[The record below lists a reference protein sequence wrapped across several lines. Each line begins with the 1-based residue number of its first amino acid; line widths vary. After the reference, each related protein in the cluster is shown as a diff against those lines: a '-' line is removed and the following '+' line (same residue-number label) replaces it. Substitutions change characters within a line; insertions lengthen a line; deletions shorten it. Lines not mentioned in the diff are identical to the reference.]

1 MAADLLESGMHVRG
15 VMLRSPLRMTLKPSE
30 EITLSGKVT
39 GIDNADSASFKI
51 FPRAADQ
58 LPPGLDIVNI
68 CLAVPD
74 VTLTVRNRSRQP
86 VRLDHRTVF
95 AELHS
100 STDQDSD
107 LEALV
112 GPSLESDVFV
122 EGVSARCLI
131 DSGSQ
136 VSIMSE
142 TFYNNNFS
150 YVPMEE
156 LTCLRVVGA
165 GGSAVPYLGFV
176 RVNVRLPE
184 DVTGVNE
191 SVDVLMLV
199 CRDTDYSQKVPI
211 IIGTNTLRHLAEL
224 CKRIVGPYFASTM
237 PVCPTVAFMYND
249 LSAENDGKVG
259 SAKVRVSQISVP
271 AGETVEVK
279 CCARV
284 NIPSTRDSVLI
295 QEPIG
300 TSLPEG
306 LKVVGC
312 RAASD
317 CLANVKVVVVN
328 ESDHVIQLRK
338 NQVVADIFVYSHEY
352 DVNRVVTNLAP
363 NPSDQKSTVF
373 TGCMQHE
380 ESSQLKDS
388 VHFNFGEAETI
399 DPRWCRR
406 FESRLQSLKG
416 AFVSGEF
423 DIGRSTT
430 GDPFDIEL
438 LPGPDI
444 RERPRPIPPKDFED
458 CRQHMKGLLD
468 AKLIRPS
475 NSPFASPIVLVRK
488 KNGALRMCIDY
499 RKLNARTVKD
509 SYSIPKIEDLLLTLN
524 GAKYFTTLDL
534 CKAYYQVPMTERA
547 SKYSA
552 FITPWGLFEWDRLS
566 QGLANAPACFQRLME
581 TVFSDMNLTELIVFL
596 DDILIHAKSLEEL
609 EERTIR
615 VLERLCKYNLKLDPK
630 KCVFGATEVKHLGY
644 VISEGSIKPDPE
656 KVSTVKDWPKPQTV
670 RDVKRFIGFAG
681 FYRRFI
687 PCFSGLARPLNDLTV
702 GYAPGSRSGKRS
714 NKQLTLSSPIISL
727 WGDAQEKS
735 FQSLISALT
744 GDLVLGIADRSKPF
758 TLHCDASGI
767 GLGAVLYQE
776 FKGKNKVISY
786 ASRGLNKSEQN
797 YPAHK
802 REFLALKWAM
812 CDKFR
817 DYLLGTKVT
826 VVTDNNPLC
835 YILKNAKLDATSH
848 RWLSALSIF
857 DFDLRYKKGLTHVD
871 ADSLSRLPQVD
882 PYVDEE
888 YRKSLDQVA
897 FLVEKAK
904 AFDQVQSEESY
915 TVVAQDT
922 VQAILCSHCVQVSK
936 NTDSGT
942 NSSVSH
948 DKIDETRKDIFPA
961 VEQLMTDPSLISDS
975 VLDPKV
981 EFKGI
986 DCVTDWRKVQLSD
999 RHLAYVIRC
1008 IERGKELVA
1017 VELNSPELKVYA
1029 REQKKLILEKGVL
1042 YRKVEVDGHVIYQ
1055 QLVLPLPYRKAALS
1069 GVHEDLF
1076 HTHFDNAISQLRMRF
1091 FWPHMARDLEEK
1103 IKGCSRC
1110 IRKGA
1115 KCQKAPMES
1124 IVTTYPLELLSIDFL
1139 SIDVNGQKQ
1148 NVLVMM
1154 DHFTKFGQAVCTRDQ
1169 TAKTVAR
1176 TLWKE
1181 FFMIYG
1187 FPRRILSDQGRD
1199 FESELV
1205 KELCQVAGTKKCR
1218 TTPYHPSGNPVERWN
1233 RTLLGMLR
1241 SLEDDRKVDL
1251 KKVLPEVVHAYN
1263 CCIHQST
1270 GHSPYF
1276 LFFGRHPRL
1285 PIDLAFGI
1293 DLNSERS
1300 GSTSQYIRDLKKRLA
1315 FAYQKASEN
1324 LAKTSQKNKVSYDV
1338 SARAAELDVGDRVL
1352 VRKLG
1357 PRLNSKICDRWED
1370 AVHVVI
1376 TTHDGLPVYTVQD
1389 EAHTGPK
1396 RTLHRNYLLP
1406 IGMIDSDKVKSKVVK
1421 DELTETRRKPP
1432 RLKRNRNSNSQ
1443 FSEEYSFGEEFILE
1457 ISPAILPNSALRVEA
1472 EEFIPKEMGV
1482 QKEIISEGGEA
1493 CVKQVPGGLSD
1504 SDSASQSNGG
1514 DESASS
1520 VDSDSSEDTGSEVAA
1535 PVPIPRRSLRT
1546 RRPVERLNL
1555 MHSVC
1560 TPEVH
1565 LQTVLVDQVQDHLQ
1579 LLLRSSLTPER
1590 VKAIEQV
1597 LNILVIL

>member
-1 MAADLLESGMHVRG
+1 
-15 VMLRSPLRMTLKPSE
+15 
-30 EITLSGKVT
+30 
-39 GIDNADSASFKI
+39 
-51 FPRAADQ
+51 
-58 LPPGLDIVNI
+58 
-68 CLAVPD
+68 
-74 VTLTVRNRSRQP
+74 
-86 VRLDHRTVF
+86 
-95 AELHS
+95 
-100 STDQDSD
+100 
-107 LEALV
+107 
-112 GPSLESDVFV
+112 
-122 EGVSARCLI
+122 
-131 DSGSQ
+131 
-136 VSIMSE
+136 
-142 TFYNNNFS
+142 
-150 YVPMEE
+150 
-156 LTCLRVVGA
+156 
-165 GGSAVPYLGFV
+165 
-176 RVNVRLPE
+176 
-184 DVTGVNE
+184 
-191 SVDVLMLV
+191 
-199 CRDTDYSQKVPI
+199 
-211 IIGTNTLRHLAEL
+211 
-224 CKRIVGPYFASTM
+224 
-237 PVCPTVAFMYND
+237 MYND

-259 SAKVRVSQISVP
+259 LAKVRVSQISIP

-279 CCARV
+279 CCARS

-295 QEPIG
+295 QEPTG

-312 RAASD
+312 KAASN
-317 CLANVKVVVVN
+317 CLSNVKVVVVN
-328 ESDHVIQLRK
+328 ESDHAIQLKK
-338 NQVVADIFVYSHEY
+338 NQIVADIFVYNHEY
-352 DVNRVVTNLAP
+352 DVNRVVTELAP
-363 NPSDQKSTVF
+363 NSSDQESTVF
-373 TGCMQHE
+373 AGSAQHE
-380 ESSQLKDS
+380 SSTQLKDDI
-388 VHFNFGEAETI
+388 HFKFGEAETI
-399 DPRWCRR
+399 DPQWCKQ
-406 FESRLQSLKG
+406 FESRLQSLKS

-430 GDPFDIEL
+430 GDPFDMEL
-438 LPGPDI
+438 LPGSDI

-458 CRQHMKGLLD
+458 CRQHIKGLLD
-468 AKLIRPS
+468 AKIIRPS

-488 KNGALRMCIDY
+488 KSGALRMCIDY

-609 EERTIR
+609 GERTVK

-644 VISEGSIKPDPE
+644 VISEGSIRPDPE
-656 KVSTVKDWPKPQTV
+656 KISTVRDWPRPQTV

-687 PCFSGLARPLNDLTV
+687 PCFSALARPLNDLTV
-702 GYAPGSRSGKRS
+702 GYAPGGCPKSGKKS
-714 NKQLTLSSPIISL
+714 KGQLTLSSSITSL
-727 WGDAQEKS
+727 WSDAQEKA

-744 GDLVLGIADRSKPF
+744 SDLVLGIADRSKPF
-758 TLHCDASGI
+758 SLHCDASGI

-776 FKGKNKVISY
+776 FEGKNKVISY

-871 ADSLSRLPQVD
+871 ADSLSRLPQSD
-882 PYVDEE
+882 PYMDDE

-904 AFDQVQSEESY
+904 AFDQVQSEEGY
-915 TVVAQDT
+915 ICVAQDT
-922 VQAILCSHCVQVSK
+922 VQAILFSHHVQVSK
-936 NTDSGT
+936 DTGSG
-942 NSSVSH
+942 NISNVFQGRVEESSE
-948 DKIDETRKDIFPA
+948 DDIFPA
-961 VEQLMTDPSLISDS
+961 VEQLTTDPSLISDS
-975 VLDPKV
+975 VLDPKI
-981 EFKGI
+981 EFQGI
-986 DCVTDWRKVQLSD
+986 DCVTDWRKAQLAD
-999 RHLAYVIRC
+999 RHLAYIIRC

-1017 VELNSPELKVYA
+1017 SELNSPELKAYA
-1029 REQKKLILEKGVL
+1029 REQKKLTLEKGVL
-1042 YRKVEVDGHVIYQ
+1042 HRKVEVDGQVNYQ

-1076 HTHFDNAISQLRMRF
+1076 HTHFDNAISQLRMSF
-1091 FWPHMARDLEEK
+1091 FWPHMAKDLEEK
-1103 IKGCSRC
+1103 IKSCSRC

-1139 SIDVNGQKQ
+1139 SIDVSGQKQ

-1205 KELCQVAGTKKCR
+1205 KELCQVAGTEKCR

-1241 SLEDDRKVDL
+1241 SLEDDKRVDL

-1293 DLNSERS
+1293 DLNSKKS
-1300 GSTSQYIRDLKKRLA
+1300 GSTSQYIKDLKKKLS

-1324 LAKTSQKNKVSYDV
+1324 MAKTNQKNKTRYDV

-1376 TTHDGLPVYTVQD
+1376 SKYDGLPVYTVQD
-1389 EAHTGPK
+1389 EARIGPK

-1406 IGMIDSDKVKSKVVK
+1406 IGMIDSDRVKSEVIK
-1421 DELTETRRKPP
+1421 DELCELTKPRHKP
-1432 RLKRNRNSNSQ
+1432 TCLKENQNFSSQ
-1443 FSEEYSFGEEFILE
+1443 FSEENCFGEEFILE
-1457 ISPAILPNSALRVEA
+1457 ISPAVLPNSVLRVDA
-1472 EEFIPKEMGV
+1472 KEFIPRDMGEQEV
-1482 QKEIISEGGEA
+1482 LSEGEENLA
-1493 CVKQVPGGLSD
+1493 QEVPVD
-1504 SDSASQSNGG
+1504 SSNLLEFVEEEVFKGDSSSPSGQQLVDADSASQPIDDDSTSFVG
-1514 DESASS
+1514 S
-1520 VDSDSSEDTGSEVAA
+1520 DSDGSTGSEVV
-1535 PVPIPRRSLRT
+1535 VPIPAPRRSLRT
-1546 RRPVERLNL
+1546 RRPVDRLNL

-1560 TPEVH
+1560 APKVYLQEDLVGKVQCH
-1565 LQTVLVDQVQDHLQ
+1565 LHR
-1579 LLLRSSLTPER
+1579 LLKFSLSAER
-1590 VKAIEQV
+1590 VEAIEQV
-1597 LNILVIL
+1597 LNVLVTL